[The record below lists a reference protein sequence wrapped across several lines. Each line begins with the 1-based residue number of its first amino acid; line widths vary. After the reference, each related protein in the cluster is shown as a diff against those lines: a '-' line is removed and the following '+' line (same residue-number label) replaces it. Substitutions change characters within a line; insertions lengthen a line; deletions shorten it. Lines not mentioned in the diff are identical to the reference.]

1 MIIKVFPI
9 TLVILDI
16 AASTV
21 YFYSGDIRRG
31 VYWFAAAVLTSCV
44 TF

>member
-1 MIIKVFPI
+1 MIAKIFPY
-9 TLVILDI
+9 TLIVLDL

-31 VYWFAAAVLTSCV
+31 VYWFAAAVLTACV
-44 TF
+44 TL